1 MLLHRWDGSR
11 AFTPGVHA
19 EASMAKK
26 SVRKAITSKAAG
38 DKKTAEK
45 TVQEAVN
52 ETKRAVE
59 QAKEAERDARHKVQ
73 DAIKEFDKASKSGN
87 SKATKRAKEV
97 VARNTLVLTETTRM
111 VRLGFALYA

>member
-1 MLLHRWDGSR
+1 MLHRWDGSR

-19 EASMAKK
+19 ETSMAKK

-73 DAIKEFDKASKSGN
+73 NAIKEFDKASKSGN
-87 SKATKRAKEV
+87 SEATKRAKEV

-111 VRLGFALYA
+111 VRLGLALYA